1 MNAIYAA
8 GSRGVGHGL
17 LGAAFLALVAG
28 IAVAPA
34 TRADDVDLIS
44 GKGYASLGV
53 FTNSS
58 ELKIRVDGEA
68 GEQGT
73 EVDWNNKFGDDEK
86 TRFRLDGLY
95 RFTPKHHL
103 RMMYTDYSRSNTRT
117 LEEDIDW
124 QGDTILAGSSIKGE
138 TAFSILEA
146 AYEYGFHPSE
156 DLELGLSAGLHW
168 AAFEASIKADV
179 QTPGG
184 GTAGQIGGKA
194 SVDLPLPVFGGRA
207 LWRMGGDFYLDAM
220 VQWFALS
227 IDEYDGSIINYRA
240 ALLWQPS
247 KWVGL
252 GIGYDSFNVD
262 VDVDK
267 DKFLGSIDWT
277 YSGPQV
283 FYNVSF

>member
-8 GSRGVGHGL
+8 GSRHVRYGM
-17 LGAAFLALVAG
+17 LGAGVIALVAG
-28 IAVAPA
+28 LTVAPA
-34 TRADDVDLIS
+34 TRAEEVDLINN
-44 GKGYASLGV
+44 KGYASVGA

-68 GEQGT
+68 GQQGT
-73 EVDWNNKFGDDEK
+73 EVNWNKKFGDEDK
-86 TRFRLDGLY
+86 TNFRLDGLY

-103 RMMYTDYSRSNTRT
+103 RMMYTDYSRSRT
-117 LEEDIDW
+117 GTLDEDISW

-138 TAFSILEA
+138 TSFSILEA

-156 DLELGLSAGLHW
+156 TLELGLAAGLHW
-168 AAFEASIKADV
+168 AAFEASIKTDI

-184 GTAGQIGGKA
+184 STSDTLGGKV

-227 IDEYDGSIINYRA
+227 FDEYDGSIFNYRA
-240 ALLWQPS
+240 GLLWQPS

-252 GIGYDSFNVD
+252 GIGYDSFKVD
-262 VDVDK
+262 LDIDK
-267 DKFLGSIDWT
+267 DKFKGSLEWT
-277 YSGPQV
+277 YSGPQI